1 MTTMTNR
8 MAIITG
14 AGRHGGIGAAIA
26 QRLAQAGINTVVAD
40 LCAPPAA
47 GLPAPAIGQW
57 EELQTIAAEI
67 EGGSVGDRPQRGEV
81 EGGSVGDRP
90 QRGEVEGG
98 SVGDRPQ
105 RGEVEGGSVGD
116 RPQREGRRVRC
127 LPVRVDVTDPV
138 SIQAMLAQV
147 MAEFGRVDILINN
160 AGAIFG
166 PSPVAQMAD
175 DAWRRTLEVNATG
188 VFLVT
193 KAVLPAMI
201 QGQRGGRIVN
211 MSSLAAIRPRPYMA
225 AYAASKAAV
234 AALTQSLAQ
243 EVAQFGV
250 TVNAVLPGDIDT
262 GMKQWGYQLEAQV
275 MRRSVEEVV
284 AAGVARIPA
293 GRLGTPED
301 VAGLVAYLA
310 SDEASFITGQ
320 LFPVTGG
327 RELG

>member
-1 MTTMTNR
+1 MTTHSGR
-8 MAIITG
+8 VALITG
-14 AGRHGGIGAAIA
+14 AGRHGGIGAAVA
-26 QRLAQAGINTVVAD
+26 LRLAQAGADIVVAD
-40 LCAPPAA
+40 LCAPPPA

-57 EELQTIAAEI
+57 EELQAIAAEI
-67 EGGSVGDRPQRGEV
+67 EGGSVGDRPQQRGDRPQQ
-81 EGGSVGDRP
+81 GDGSVGDRP
-90 QRGEVEGG
+90 QRNV
-98 SVGDRPQ
+98 
-105 RGEVEGGSVGD
+105 
-116 RPQREGRRVRC
+116 RV
-127 LPVRVDVTDPV
+127 LPVQVDVTDPA
-138 SIQAMLAQV
+138 SIQAMLAKV
-147 MAEFGRVDILINN
+147 MAEFGRIDILVNN

-175 DAWRRTLEVNATG
+175 EAWRRTLEVNATG

-243 EVAQFGV
+243 EVAQFGI
-250 TVNAVLPGDIDT
+250 TVNALLPGDIDT
-262 GMKQWGYQLEAQV
+262 GMKQWGYQLEAMITQ
-275 MRRSVEEVV
+275 RPYDDVV
-284 AAGVARIPA
+284 AAGIARIPA
-293 GRLGTPED
+293 GRLGTPLD

-327 RELG
+327 RELT

>member
-1 MTTMTNR
+1 MTTQEKKV
-8 MAIITG
+8 ALVTG
-14 AGRHGGIGAAIA
+14 AGRHGGIGAAVA
-26 QRLAQAGINTVVAD
+26 LRLAQAGVDVVIGD
-40 LCAPPAA
+40 LCAPPPA
-47 GLPAPAIGQW
+47 GLPAPAVGQW
-57 EELQTIAAEI
+57 DELQAIAAE
-67 EGGSVGDRPQRGEV
+67 VGVPGV
-81 EGGSVGDRP
+81 HV
-90 QRGEVEGG
+90 
-98 SVGDRPQ
+98 
-105 RGEVEGGSVGD
+105 
-116 RPQREGRRVRC
+116 
-127 LPVRVDVTDPV
+127 LPVQVDVTDPA

-147 MAEFGRVDILINN
+147 MAEFGRIDILVNN

-175 DAWRRTLEVNATG
+175 EAWRRTLDVNATG

-211 MSSLAAIRPRPYMA
+211 MSSLAALRPRPYMA

-243 EVAQFGV
+243 EVAQFGI

-262 GMKQWGYQLEAQV
+262 GMKQWGYQLEAMITQ
-275 MRRSVEEVV
+275 RPYDDVV
-284 AAGVARIPA
+284 TAGIARIPA

>member
-1 MTTMTNR
+1 MTTFTNKV
-8 MAIITG
+8 ALITG

-26 QRLAQAGINTVVAD
+26 QRLAQAGVHVVIGD
-40 LCAPPAA
+40 LCAPPPA

-57 EELQTIAAEI
+57 DELQAVAAEVAAL
-67 EGGSVGDRPQRGEV
+67 G
-81 EGGSVGDRP
+81 
-90 QRGEVEGG
+90 
-98 SVGDRPQ
+98 
-105 RGEVEGGSVGD
+105 
-116 RPQREGRRVRC
+116 VRA
-127 LPVRVDVTDPV
+127 LPVKVDVTDPA

-147 MAEFGRVDILINN
+147 M
-160 AGAIFG
+160 
-166 PSPVAQMAD
+166 
-175 DAWRRTLEVNATG
+175 AWRRTLEVNATG
-188 VFLVT
+188 VFLAT

-243 EVAQFGV
+243 EVAQFGI
-250 TVNAVLPGDIDT
+250 TVNALLPGDIDT
-262 GMKQWGYQLEAQV
+262 GMKQWGYQLEAMITQ
-275 MRRSVEEVV
+275 RPYDDVV
-284 AAGVARIPA
+284 AAGIARIPA

-310 SDEASFITGQ
+310 SDEASFVTGQ

>member
-1 MTTMTNR
+1 MPITPNSNR
-8 MAIITG
+8 IALITG

-26 QRLAQAGINTVVAD
+26 LRLAQAGVDVAIAD
-40 LCAPPAA
+40 LCAPPPA

-57 EELQTIAAEI
+57 DELQAIAAEI
-67 EGGSVGDRPQRGEV
+67 GRGSVGDRPQQE
-81 EGGSVGDRP
+81 EEQEEDRP
-90 QRGEVEGG
+90 QHN
-98 SVGDRPQ
+98 
-105 RGEVEGGSVGD
+105 
-116 RPQREGRRVRC
+116 VRC
-127 LPVRVDVTDPV
+127 LPVQVDVTDPA

-147 MAEFGRVDILINN
+147 MAEFGRIDILVNN

-201 QGQRGGRIVN
+201 QGQRGGRVIN

-262 GMKQWGYQLEAQV
+262 GMKQWGYQLEAQI
-275 MRRSVEEVV
+275 MQRPYDEVV
-284 AAGVARIPA
+284 AAGIARIPA
-293 GRLGTPED
+293 GRLGAPED

>member
-1 MTTMTNR
+1 MHNKV
-8 MAIITG
+8 ALITG

-26 QRLAQAGINTVVAD
+26 QRLAQAGVDVAIGD
-40 LCAPPAA
+40 LCAPPPV

-57 EELQTIAAEI
+57 DELQAIAAEV
-67 EGGSVGDRPQRGEV
+67 ERGSVGDRPQ
-81 EGGSVGDRP
+81 
-90 QRGEVEGG
+90 QRT
-98 SVGDRPQ
+98 
-105 RGEVEGGSVGD
+105 
-116 RPQREGRRVRC
+116 RC
-127 LPVRVDVTDPV
+127 VPVKVDVTDPA
-138 SIQAMLAQV
+138 SLQAMLAQV
-147 MAEFGRVDILINN
+147 MAEFGRVDILVNN

-193 KAVLPAMI
+193 KAALPAMI

-243 EVAQFGV
+243 EVAQFGI

-262 GMKQWGYQLEAQV
+262 GMKQWGYQLEALITQ
-275 MRRSVEEVV
+275 RPYDDVV

-327 RELG
+327 RELT

>member
-1 MTTMTNR
+1 MTTLSNKV
-8 MAIITG
+8 ALITG

-26 QRLAQAGINTVVAD
+26 QRLAQAGVNVALGD
-40 LCAPPAA
+40 LCAPPPA

-57 EELQTIAAEI
+57 DELQAIAAEI
-67 EGGSVGDRPQRGEV
+67 ERGSVGDRPQQQ
-81 EGGSVGDRP
+81 GGSVGNWEPSRRDRP
-90 QRGEVEGG
+90 QQG
-98 SVGDRPQ
+98 
-105 RGEVEGGSVGD
+105 
-116 RPQREGRRVRC
+116 VRA
-127 LPVRVDVTDPV
+127 LPVQVDVTDAA

-147 MAEFGRVDILINN
+147 MAEFGRIDILVNN

-262 GMKQWGYQLEAQV
+262 GMKQWGYQLEAMITQ
-275 MRRSVEEVV
+275 RPYDAVV
-284 AAGVARIPA
+284 AAGIARIPA
-293 GRLGTPED
+293 GRLGTPGD

-310 SDEASFITGQ
+310 SDEASFITGET
-320 LFPVTGG
+320 LRVDGG
-327 RELG
+327 LVVGT

>member
-1 MTTMTNR
+1 MPTMHSQL
-8 MAIITG
+8 AIITG

-26 QRLAQAGINTVVAD
+26 QRLAQAGVNVVIGD
-40 LCAPPAA
+40 LCAPLPA

-57 EELQTIAAEI
+57 DELQAIAAEVQAL
-67 EGGSVGDRPQRGEV
+67 GVAA
-81 EGGSVGDRP
+81 
-90 QRGEVEGG
+90 
-98 SVGDRPQ
+98 
-105 RGEVEGGSVGD
+105 
-116 RPQREGRRVRC
+116 
-127 LPVRVDVTDPV
+127 LPVKVDVTDPA

-147 MAEFGRVDILINN
+147 MAEFGRIDILVNN

-193 KAVLPAMI
+193 KAILPAMI

-211 MSSLAAIRPRPYMA
+211 ISSLAAIRPRPYMA

-250 TVNAVLPGDIDT
+250 TANAVLPGDIDT
-262 GMKQWGYQLEAQV
+262 GMKQWGYQLEAMITQ
-275 MRRSVEEVV
+275 RPYDDVV
-284 AAGVARIPA
+284 AAGIARIPA
-293 GRLGTPED
+293 GRLGTPGD

>member
-1 MTTMTNR
+1 MTTPTR
-8 MAIITG
+8 KVAIITG
-14 AGRHGGIGAAIA
+14 AGRHGGIGAAVA
-26 QRLAQAGINTVVAD
+26 QRLAQAGVDIAVAD
-40 LCAPPAA
+40 LCAPPPA

-57 EELQTIAAEI
+57 DELQAIAAEVQAL
-67 EGGSVGDRPQRGEV
+67 G
-81 EGGSVGDRP
+81 
-90 QRGEVEGG
+90 
-98 SVGDRPQ
+98 
-105 RGEVEGGSVGD
+105 
-116 RPQREGRRVRC
+116 VRA
-127 LPVRVDVTDPV
+127 LPVQVDVTDPA

-147 MAEFGRVDILINN
+147 MAEFGRVDILVNN

-175 DAWRRTLEVNATG
+175 EAWRRTLEVNATG

-262 GMKQWGYQLEAQV
+262 GMKQWGYQLEAMIMQ
-275 MRRSVEEVV
+275 RPYDEVV
-284 AAGVARIPA
+284 AAGIARIPA
-293 GRLGTPED
+293 GRLGIPED

-310 SDEASFITGQ
+310 SDDASFLTGQ

>member
-1 MTTMTNR
+1 MNDLR
-8 MAIITG
+8 GQIALITG

-26 QRLAQAGINTVVAD
+26 QRLAQAGADIVLGD
-40 LCAPPAA
+40 LCAPPPA

-57 EELQTIAAEI
+57 EELQAIA
-67 EGGSVGDRPQRGEV
+67 GEV
-81 EGGSVGDRP
+81 QALG
-90 QRGEVEGG
+90 
-98 SVGDRPQ
+98 
-105 RGEVEGGSVGD
+105 
-116 RPQREGRRVRC
+116 VRC
-127 LPVRVDVTDPV
+127 TPVKVDVTDPA
-138 SIQAMLAQV
+138 SIQAMLAQA
-147 MAEFGRVDILINN
+147 MAEFGRVDILVNN

-175 DAWRRTLEVNATG
+175 EAWRRTLEVNATG
-188 VFLVT
+188 AFLVT
-193 KAVLPAMI
+193 KAVLPTMI

-243 EVAQFGV
+243 EVAQFGI

-262 GMKQWGYQLEAQV
+262 GMKQWGYQLEAMITQ
-275 MRRSVEEVV
+275 RPYDDVV
-284 AAGVARIPA
+284 AAGIARIPT
-293 GRLGTPED
+293 GRLGTPAD

-327 RELG
+327 RELT

>member
-67 EGGSVGDRPQRGEV
+67 
-81 EGGSVGDRP
+81 
-90 QRGEVEGG
+90 EGG

-275 MRRSVEEVV
+275 MQRSVEEVV

>member
-1 MTTMTNR
+1 MTTFTNKV
-8 MAIITG
+8 ALITG

-26 QRLAQAGINTVVAD
+26 QRLAQAGVHVVIGD
-40 LCAPPAA
+40 LCAPPPA

-57 EELQTIAAEI
+57 DELQAVAAEVAAL
-67 EGGSVGDRPQRGEV
+67 G
-81 EGGSVGDRP
+81 
-90 QRGEVEGG
+90 
-98 SVGDRPQ
+98 
-105 RGEVEGGSVGD
+105 
-116 RPQREGRRVRC
+116 VRA
-127 LPVRVDVTDPV
+127 LPVKVDVTDPA

-147 MAEFGRVDILINN
+147 MAELGRIDILVNN

-175 DAWRRTLEVNATG
+175 EAWRRTLEVNATG
-188 VFLVT
+188 VFLAT

-243 EVAQFGV
+243 EVAQFGI
-250 TVNAVLPGDIDT
+250 TVNALLPGDIDT
-262 GMKQWGYQLEAQV
+262 GMKQWGYQLEAMITQ
-275 MRRSVEEVV
+275 RPYDDVV
-284 AAGVARIPA
+284 AAGIARIPA

-310 SDEASFITGQ
+310 SDEASFVTGQ

>member
-1 MTTMTNR
+1 MTIHPGSV
-8 MAIITG
+8 AIITG
-14 AGRHGGIGAAIA
+14 AGRHGGIGAAVA
-26 QRLAQAGINTVVAD
+26 QRLAQAGADIVVGD
-40 LCAPPAA
+40 LCAPPPA

-57 EELQTIAAEI
+57 DELQAIAAEI
-67 EGGSVGDRPQRGEV
+67 EGGSVGDRPQQH
-81 EGGSVGDRP
+81 GGRP
-90 QRGEVEGG
+90 QRGA
-98 SVGDRPQ
+98 
-105 RGEVEGGSVGD
+105 
-116 RPQREGRRVRC
+116 RC
-127 LPVRVDVTDPV
+127 LPVKVDVTDPA
-138 SIQAMLAQV
+138 SIQAMLAQA
-147 MAEFGRVDILINN
+147 MAEFGRVDILVNN

-211 MSSLAAIRPRPYMA
+211 MSSLAALRPRPYMA

-243 EVAQFGV
+243 EVAQFGI
-250 TVNAVLPGDIDT
+250 TVNALLPGDIDT
-262 GMKQWGYQLEAQV
+262 GMKQWGYQLEAMITQ
-275 MRRSVEEVV
+275 RPYDDVV
-284 AAGVARIPA
+284 AAGIARIPA
-293 GRLGTPED
+293 GRLGTPQD

-310 SDEASFITGQ
+310 SDETSFITGQ

-327 RELG
+327 RELT

>member
-1 MTTMTNR
+1 MTISPTTV
-8 MAIITG
+8 ALITG
-14 AGRHGGIGAAIA
+14 AGRHGGIGAAVA
-26 QRLAQAGINTVVAD
+26 LRLAQAGADLVVGD
-40 LCAPPAA
+40 LCAPPPA

-57 EELQTIAAEI
+57 DELQAVAAEVAAL
-67 EGGSVGDRPQRGEV
+67 G
-81 EGGSVGDRP
+81 
-90 QRGEVEGG
+90 
-98 SVGDRPQ
+98 
-105 RGEVEGGSVGD
+105 
-116 RPQREGRRVRC
+116 VRA
-127 LPVRVDVTDPV
+127 LPVQVDVTDPV

-147 MAEFGRVDILINN
+147 MAEFGRVDILVNN

-175 DAWRRTLEVNATG
+175 EAWRRTLEVNATG
-188 VFLVT
+188 VFLAT

-243 EVAQFGV
+243 EVAQFGI

-262 GMKQWGYQLEAQV
+262 GMKQWGYQLEAMITQ
-275 MRRSVEEVV
+275 RPYDDVV
-284 AAGVARIPA
+284 AAGIARIPA
-293 GRLGTPED
+293 GRLGTPQD

-327 RELG
+327 RELGVATARPLAKPTFPTLAADS

>member
-1 MTTMTNR
+1 MTTLSNKV
-8 MAIITG
+8 ALITG

-26 QRLAQAGINTVVAD
+26 QRLAQGGVDVAMGD
-40 LCAPPAA
+40 LCAPPPA

-57 EELQTIAAEI
+57 DELQAIAAEI
-67 EGGSVGDRPQRGEV
+67 ERGSVGDRPQQQ
-81 EGGSVGDRP
+81 GGSVGDWEPSR
-90 QRGEVEGG
+90 R
-98 SVGDRPQ
+98 DRPQ
-105 RGEVEGGSVGD
+105 RN
-116 RPQREGRRVRC
+116 VRA
-127 LPVRVDVTDPV
+127 LPMKVDVTDPV
-138 SIQAMLAQV
+138 SIQAMLTQV
-147 MAEFGRVDILINN
+147 MAEFGRIDILVNN

-262 GMKQWGYQLEAQV
+262 GMKQWGYQLEAMITQ
-275 MRRSVEEVV
+275 RPYDDVV
-284 AAGVARIPA
+284 AAGIARIPA
-293 GRLGTPED
+293 GRLGTPGD

>member
-1 MTTMTNR
+1 MHSQL
-8 MAIITG
+8 AIITG

-26 QRLAQAGINTVVAD
+26 QRLAQAGVNVVIGD
-40 LCAPPAA
+40 LCAPLPA

-57 EELQTIAAEI
+57 DELQAIAAEVQAL
-67 EGGSVGDRPQRGEV
+67 GVAA
-81 EGGSVGDRP
+81 
-90 QRGEVEGG
+90 
-98 SVGDRPQ
+98 
-105 RGEVEGGSVGD
+105 
-116 RPQREGRRVRC
+116 
-127 LPVRVDVTDPV
+127 LPVKVDVTDPA

-147 MAEFGRVDILINN
+147 MAEFGRIDILVNN

-193 KAVLPAMI
+193 KAILPAMI

-211 MSSLAAIRPRPYMA
+211 ISSLAAIRPRPYMA

-250 TVNAVLPGDIDT
+250 TANAVLPGDIDT
-262 GMKQWGYQLEAQV
+262 GMKQWGYQLEAMITQ
-275 MRRSVEEVV
+275 RPYDDVV
-284 AAGVARIPA
+284 AAGIARIPA
-293 GRLGTPED
+293 GRLGTPGD

>member
-1 MTTMTNR
+1 MRDLHNR
-8 MAIITG
+8 LAIITG
-14 AGRHGGIGAAIA
+14 AGRHGGIGAAVA
-26 QRLAQAGINTVVAD
+26 QRLAQAGADIVVAD
-40 LCAPPAA
+40 LCAPPPA

-57 EELQTIAAEI
+57 DELQAVAAGI
-67 EGGSVGDRPQRGEV
+67 ERGSVGDRPQ
-81 EGGSVGDRP
+81 
-90 QRGEVEGG
+90 Q
-98 SVGDRPQ
+98 
-105 RGEVEGGSVGD
+105 
-116 RPQREGRRVRC
+116 RVRA
-127 LPVRVDVTDPV
+127 LPVKVDVTDPA

-147 MAEFGRVDILINN
+147 MAEFGRVDILVNN

-211 MSSLAAIRPRPYMA
+211 MSSLAVLRPRPYMA

-250 TVNAVLPGDIDT
+250 TVNALLPGDIDT
-262 GMKQWGYQLEAQV
+262 GMKQWGYQLEAMITQ
-275 MRRSVEEVV
+275 RPYDEVI
-284 AAGVARIPA
+284 AAGVARIPV

-327 RELG
+327 RELT